1 MERPIFK
8 PIGTPTEELDTP
20 ALVVD
25 LAVLD
30 RNIDRVHS
38 FFRQSDAKVRPHVSS
53 HWCPAIAHKQ
63 MAAGGTAGGISV
75 TTVGVA
81 EVFAAN
87 GFDDIFVA
95 NEVVTPQK
103 IKRLCALA
111 RRVTILVA
119 VDNPRNVVDLSEAAQ
134 AANVRLKVVVD
145 INTGLDRCGVEPG
158 QPAVDLAQAVSRVA
172 NLEFAGLMTY
182 EGSIAA
188 ETTDELADASRRAI
202 QPLLDTKEM
211 VENAGIL
218 VSLEA
223 YTMRGG
229 KLPRRPPT
237 VAAKDIGPGKVFKSE
252 NWEVTSAPAEHVQP
266 WLDSLA
272 YRLDSDEGS
281 VVVTG
286 NTRPCESVAE
296 LAQGA
301 DTLIYVCVGIQ
312 SVIDGGAMAK
322 YMSGTTQAGKLAQEA
337 SAKRLI
343 LVHNRGIGDH
353 GPMERAIADVAK
365 VYDGEI
371 IMGEE
376 MLEMEL

>member
-1 MERPIFK
+1 MSRLFILGSGGPPPHPKNYGSSYVIQVGDEYLMFDCGPATTYKLVRMGLMPMQIEHLFFTHHHFDHDVDY
-8 PIGTPTEELDTP
+8 PCFLLSRWDSGAGQEPELQVYGPAPTEEFT
-20 ALVVD
+20 
-25 LAVLD
+25 
-30 RNIDRVHS
+30 
-38 FFRQSDAKVRPHVSS
+38 
-53 HWCPAIAHKQ
+53 
-63 MAAGGTAGGISV
+63 
-75 TTVGVA
+75 
-81 EVFAAN
+81 
-87 GFDDIFVA
+87 
-95 NEVVTPQK
+95 
-103 IKRLCALA
+103 KRLLDEHVGAFAHDWKA
-111 RRVTILVA
+111 R
-119 VDNPRNVVDLSEAAQ
+119 
-134 AANVRLKVVVD
+134 
-145 INTGLDRCGVEPG
+145 INH
-158 QPAVDLAQAVSRVA
+158 
-172 NLEFAGLMTY
+172 
-182 EGSIAA
+182 
-188 ETTDELADASRRAI
+188 
-202 QPLLDTKEM
+202 PL
-211 VENAGIL
+211 
-218 VSLEA
+218 SLEA

-237 VAAKDIGPGKVFKSE
+237 VAAKDIGPGKVVQGK

-286 NTRPCESVAE
+286 DTSPCQTVAE

-343 LVHNRGIGDH
+343 LVHNRGIGSH